1 VSVIDGGGG
10 GGGVEPKASS
20 VEASAAWAASARGA
34 KLQAVM
40 RHALIVPTSICIV
53 SSQTCHAYIGLHRE
67 AEKRNPVIIIII
79 KRKD

>member
-1 VSVIDGGGG
+1 VSVIDGGG

-20 VEASAAWAASARGA
+20 VEASAAWAPSARGA

-53 SSQTCHAYIGLHRE
+53 SS
-67 AEKRNPVIIIII
+67 
-79 KRKD
+79 